1 MTHYLVYRHGSNAA
15 NQSMTPKMAVA
26 IVEARS
32 QDDAIARVRTR
43 HPSLVTGYRDDMTVL
58 PYVSCYANQS
68 FSAVPRSRA
77 NKDDWMQVVED
88 SAQAD
93 MMFDEASR

>member
-1 MTHYLVYRHGSNAA
+1 MTHYLIYRHGSNRA
-15 NQSMTPKMAVA
+15 NQSMTPKTAVA

-32 QDDAIARVRTR
+32 QDDAVAKVRAR
-43 HPSLVTGYRDDMTVL
+43 HPSLVTGYRDDMTGL
-58 PYVSCYANQS
+58 PYVSCYANQR

-77 NKDDWMQVVED
+77 NREDWMQVVED

-93 MMFDEASR
+93 MMFLES